1 MFYKECHKLS
11 YKSILFGFFVFLFGF
26 FVFLFGFSLLF
37 FTLLFGVSYF
47 VSVSYLGSVKENMEP
62 FDKNLISIIKKNLKE
77 IGELTLPLCRNDDSH
92 TEDVARDINKLA
104 HDTYELIWLAENSI
118 KKEIDMK
125 TLKEKG
131 VPTLKL

>member
-1 MFYKECHKLS
+1 MPQTYLKVNLIWPFCILIWPFCISLYKH
-11 YKSILFGFFVFLFGF
+11 
-26 FVFLFGFSLLF
+26 
-37 FTLLFGVSYF
+37 FTLLFGLFEF
-47 VSVSYLGSVKENMEP
+47 VSISYLESVKRSMEP
-62 FDKNLISIIKKNLKE
+62 FDTKIISIIKKNLKE